1 MIAANTMR
9 TNSLPRLFSQFL
21 FIILSLTLFTSC
33 ESRKTI
39 VNGLDEKEANEI
51 VVFLSNKGI
60 QAIKVKSTEGAGGGG
75 SKLTL
80 WDISVPEE
88 QTTEAMSILNQSG
101 LPRRRGQNLLGIF
114 SNSGLVPS
122 EMQEKIRY
130 QAGLA
135 EQIASTIRKFDGVLD
150 AEVQVS
156 FPEEDPLNPG
166 KTKGDI
172 TASVYVKHSGILDDP
187 NTHAITKI
195 KRLVTGAITG
205 LKYDNVTVI
214 SDRARFSDFPV
225 GLQGARDDEKEY
237 VSVWTIIVA
246 KESLSKFRIVFFSFT
261 LLLLFLLLSFVW
273 IGWKVSPLIKE
284 NGGFS
289 ALFSLTPMASSK
301 KEKKKKKSKKSE
313 EGEEELEDELEGDE
327 EEEDED
333 NEKSSDEEE
342 EEAPPK
348 DVT

>member
-1 MIAANTMR
+1 MR
-9 TNSLPRLFSQFL
+9 VKHFHQFFSQIL
-21 FIILSLTLFTSC
+21 FIVISLSLLTSC

-39 VNGLDEKEANEI
+39 VNSLDEREANGI
-51 VVFLSNKGI
+51 IVFLSSKGI
-60 QAIKVKSTEGAGGGG
+60 DAVKVKSTEGGGGG

-88 QTTEAMSILNQSG
+88 QAIEAMSMLNQAG
-101 LPRRRGQNLLGIF
+101 LPRRSGQSLLGIF

-135 EQIASTIRKFDGVLD
+135 AQIASTIRKFDGVLD

-166 KTKGDI
+166 KSKGEI

-187 NTHAITKI
+187 NTHAVTKI

-214 SDRARFSDFPV
+214 SDRARFSDFPI
-225 GLQGARDDEKEY
+225 GLQSARDDEKEY
-237 VSVWTIIVA
+237 VSVWTIILA
-246 KESLSKFRIVFFSFT
+246 RESLNRFRLVFFSFT
-261 LLLLFLLLSFVW
+261 LLLLFLLLAFIW

-284 NGGFS
+284 SGGFS
-289 ALFSLTPMASSK
+289 SLFSLTPMTTSKKKKK
-301 KEKKKKKSKKSE
+301 KEKKEGEETE
-313 EGEEELEDELEGDE
+313 EGEEELEDEL
-327 EEEDED
+327 
-333 NEKSSDEEE
+333 DEEE
-342 EEAPPK
+342 EEEAEEKEEKGSAKKKKNEEEPPT